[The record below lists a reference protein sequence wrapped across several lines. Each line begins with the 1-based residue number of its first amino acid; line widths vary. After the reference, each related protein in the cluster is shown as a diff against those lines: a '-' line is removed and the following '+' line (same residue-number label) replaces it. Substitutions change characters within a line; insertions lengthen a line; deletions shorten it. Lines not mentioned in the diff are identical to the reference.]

1 MQTVTETLRK
11 SANEWQLNGV
21 IKKTN
26 RGVTFG
32 FNNKLIIRFRN
43 LNIFISQSY
52 IDSCDN
58 IMPK

>member
-43 LNIFISQSY
+43 LNIFISQ
-52 IDSCDN
+52 C
-58 IMPK
+58 